1 MTKIEL
7 NFEERGVYRN
17 HDVILSRLPSPR
29 KVVYKCWLWGRFWGI
44 YRPNLQK
51 REYDFWNNFL
61 WPFHLANKKVSDS
74 ISLKRVYHLD
84 NCCRACRE
92 TPNGKL
98 YSTESSL
105 NKISARFKVWKM
117 SEWSHLL
124 DLFTFPSP
132 VSCWLLP
139 YCFHIAA
146 DLSFSHASEWT
157 PWINLWTWNVFEFS
171 SDFSQVS
178 WYLPP
183 CYVIYSTAV
192 EEIGGNTLP
201 WPWMH
206 IVILSTY
213 VSI

>member
-1 MTKIEL
+1 M
-7 NFEERGVYRN
+7 
-17 HDVILSRLPSPR
+17 
-29 KVVYKCWLWGRFWGI
+29 
-44 YRPNLQK
+44 
-51 REYDFWNNFL
+51 
-61 WPFHLANKKVSDS
+61 
-74 ISLKRVYHLD
+74 YHLD

-139 YCFHIAA
+139 HCFHILA

-201 WPWMH
+201 WPWMRIVILSTYVSIQIEFSSDFSQVSWYLPPCYVIYSTAVEEIGGNTLPWPWMH